1 MSLIIIDDYFFSN
14 YNSIIFIQQIIT
26 LLTMINDSKVKMLK
40 KTNKI
45 FKISPHTC
53 TIPITLKNAIEM
65 KNPLRAKTNV
75 VNNNNIRK

>member
-1 MSLIIIDDYFFSN
+1 
-14 YNSIIFIQQIIT
+14 
-26 LLTMINDSKVKMLK
+26 MINDSKVKMLK
-40 KTNKI
+40 KTNEI

-75 VNNNNIRK
+75 VNNNKI